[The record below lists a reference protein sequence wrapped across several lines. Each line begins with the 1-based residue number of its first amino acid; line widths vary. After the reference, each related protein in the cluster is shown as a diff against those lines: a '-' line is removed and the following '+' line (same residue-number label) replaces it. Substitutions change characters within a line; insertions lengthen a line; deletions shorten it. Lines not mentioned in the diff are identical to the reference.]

1 LKKGLLRKK
10 RCSWPPP
17 EGDMEED
24 EDDDDPDGGMDGCDY
39 CIGNKSLNPQLAWNA
54 FYVDG
59 NSLRNSWCIGKRCKD
74 PDWEWYEEADK
85 DKEQEDDIRDEQV
98 TEQQE
103 KVKRCEAATEE
114 LNKHSSEFS
123 SASVAAPF
131 SSSSSKPTISC
142 GISVTRPST
151 FWRPWEDPCED
162 KAGVGD
168 VVTSQKSLVTPPQP
182 YSSSAMI
189 AATSPL
195 LLTPQG
201 RVFRKAKKRR
211 SAGELVKRRQRLI
224 FFQLSHT
231 PPSTPSKSEPDLS
244 SLESGSW
251 GGQPRTLRLDSSY
264 SPSSR
269 SLDVGGVDL
278 SSPGISLGQ
287 RSCMDNY
294 SNQTNPSVLSYP
306 SSPQSW
312 WPSPCLMSSPS
323 PAPSP
328 PPAWLSNNM
337 APPSPAYVTAAR
349 GGGTCSQ

>member
-1 LKKGLLRKK
+1 
-10 RCSWPPP
+10 
-17 EGDMEED
+17 
-24 EDDDDPDGGMDGCDY
+24 
-39 CIGNKSLNPQLAWNA
+39 
-54 FYVDG
+54 
-59 NSLRNSWCIGKRCKD
+59 
-74 PDWEWYEEADK
+74 
-85 DKEQEDDIRDEQV
+85 
-98 TEQQE
+98 
-103 KVKRCEAATEE
+103 
-114 LNKHSSEFS
+114 
-123 SASVAAPF
+123 
-131 SSSSSKPTISC
+131 
-142 GISVTRPST
+142 
-151 FWRPWEDPCED
+151 
-162 KAGVGD
+162 
-168 VVTSQKSLVTPPQP
+168 
-182 YSSSAMI
+182 MI

-224 FFQLSHT
+224 SFQLSHT

-251 GGQPRTLRLDSSY
+251 GGQPGTLRLDSSY

-294 SNQTNPSVLSYP
+294 SNQTNPYLMSYP

-312 WPSPCLMSSPS
+312 WPSPGLMSSPS

-337 APPSPAYVTAAR
+337 APPSPAYCDGCQRWGNLLSVTV
-349 GGGTCSQ
+349 SQTRAH

>member
-1 LKKGLLRKK
+1 
-10 RCSWPPP
+10 
-17 EGDMEED
+17 MEED

-59 NSLRNSWCIGKRCKD
+59 NSLRNSWCLGKRCED
-74 PDWEWYEEADK
+74 PDWEWYEEA

-131 SSSSSKPTISC
+131 SSSSKPTISC

-224 FFQLSHT
+224 SFQLSHT

-251 GGQPRTLRLDSSY
+251 GDHPGGRSSQ
-264 SPSSR
+264 
-269 SLDVGGVDL
+269 DL
-278 SSPGISLGQ
+278 SSPGILLGQ
-287 RSCMDNY
+287 GSSMDNY
-294 SNQTNPSVLSYP
+294 SNQTNPHLLSYP

-312 WPSPCLMSSPS
+312 WPSPGLVSSPS

-328 PPAWLSNNM
+328 PPAWLSSNM
-337 APPSPAYVTAAR
+337 GPPSPAYCDGCQRWGNLLSVTV
-349 GGGTCSQ
+349 SQTRAH